1 MVGRLERASHRWQA
15 PCDLRIATA
24 GNVNC
29 QDPKPLSRTMGTQ
42 LPRAKPPRSA
52 PSGGMPGQ
60 SSARSTLGTFQAAS
74 TRRRNNAPFIWKG
87 SAVIRHF
94 PPVQP
99 SFLRQCARVATGSRS
114 PNVAGEPSGNQPQDQ
129 PRRHAYVEDHAPQPL
144 QRITHGR
151 APCRLQRVHDHAN
164 DFDQHAKHRGQQH
177 QANGP

>member
-29 QDPKPLSRTMGTQ
+29 QDPMPLSRTSGTQ
-42 LPRAKPPRSA
+42 LPVC
-52 PSGGMPGQ
+52 
-60 SSARSTLGTFQAAS
+60 QAAPIGS
-74 TRRRNNAPFIWKG
+74 ERRNAGAVLRPEHARDLSGREHAAPQQCPVHMKG
-87 SAVIRHF
+87 KRCHQAFPACSALF
-94 PPVQP
+94 
-99 SFLRQCARVATGSRS
+99 FCECARVATGSRS
-114 PNVAGEPSGNQPQDQ
+114 PNVAGEPSSNQPQDQ

-164 DFDQHAKHRGQQH
+164 DFAQHAKHRGQQH
-177 QANGP
+177 QANGT